1 MNFLVFDTEQE
12 ATTRSEQAATEKG
25 NPDYSRVWSATV
37 EHNDGRAALQVYG
50 DYLYLLTDD
59 ERDALVDELPA
70 DWTHPPNPFE

>member
-25 NPDYSRVWSATV
+25 NPDYSLVWSATV
-37 EHNDGRAALQVYG
+37 DRNDGRAALQVHG

-59 ERDALVDELPA
+59 EKDALVDELPA
-70 DWTHPPNPFE
+70 DWSPPPNPFE